1 VTIDALMVTITADTI
16 AEVSADAL
24 LDLSGGITLIN
35 T

>member
-1 VTIDALMVTITADTI
+1 MITISGDAITEI
-16 AEVSADAL
+16 SGDAL